1 MKKDYCPGFWDLCS
15 GGVVGD
21 DEEDDINAMREVE
34 EEVGLTVPL
43 EKFNKIDT
51 IKFDGERSKV
61 FGNVYLLDG
70 LELDPDNMKL

>member
-1 MKKDYCPGFWDLCS
+1 MRPARLWAMGISKTCAS
-15 GGVVGD
+15 VN
-21 DEEDDINAMREVE
+21 INAMREVE